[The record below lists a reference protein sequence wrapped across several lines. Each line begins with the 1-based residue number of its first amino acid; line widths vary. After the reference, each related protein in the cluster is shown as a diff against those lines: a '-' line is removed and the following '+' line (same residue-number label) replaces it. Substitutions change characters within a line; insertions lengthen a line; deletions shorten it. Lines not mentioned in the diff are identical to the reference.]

1 MCRSCSSWGYLIRI
15 HFFVSLAP
23 RHRYIVWFYITRSS
37 FALILILLVN
47 RKISLEGRNR
57 RNTQPVCSGI
67 VKGHLAFKCTYMWNI
82 CMRDPIQRHCSLYN
96 YRPQRSWGKIIFS
109 QASVILL
116 TGGGVPAPGGCLLQ
130 GGLLWGWVTAP
141 GGLLLGASLV
151 E

>member
-1 MCRSCSSWGYLIRI
+1 MCRSCSSRGYLIRI

-23 RHRYIVWFYITRSS
+23 RHRYIVWLYITRSS

-82 CMRDPIQRHCSLYN
+82 CMRDPIQRHRILYN

-109 QASVILL
+109 QASVILF
-116 TGGGVPAPGGCLLQ
+116 TW
-130 GGLLWGWVTAP
+130 GGLP
-141 GGLLLGASLV
+141 QCMLGYSLARRPP
-151 E
+151 